1 MSEPNDTDAPER
13 GDEEEAA
20 EAPRP
25 RPRKKRKKKKRR
37 AKPVEAAVD
46 EAAVDEAAVGE
57 DAGEDAAGGDEASA
71 PRPEPGEPELPGGGT
86 PEGDRLRAAYRS
98 FEVGDYASVRT
109 IARALEDT
117 AGPEVASAAQ
127 ALRKRVEIDPIQVVV
142 LSCCAAVVAAIAY
155 VWIL

>member
-1 MSEPNDTDAPER
+1 MSEPSEAETPPEES
-13 GDEEEAA
+13 GEEEEA
-20 EAPRP
+20 ETPRP

-37 AKPVEAAVD
+37 AKSAEAAESD
-46 EAAVDEAAVGE
+46 ESATHAD
-57 DAGEDAAGGDEASA
+57 DDSDAAS
-71 PRPEPGEPELPGGGT
+71 PGEPDLPGEGT

-98 FEVGDYASVRT
+98 FEVGDYGAVRA
-109 IARALEDT
+109 IARGLEDT

-142 LSCCAAVVAAIAY
+142 LSCCAAVVVAIMY